1 MKRAFVAVTSLCVVT
16 ACSAVAAAQTPAPL
30 ETGRAADRT
39 PAMPIA
45 AGVMGGFSGRGPQ
58 VNARVNVGLG
68 WMVSVDGE
76 VGYWGWSHFD
86 DQNHLTV
93 GAVQVRIGPRYG
105 RGWHVTGLVG
115 IMGAFNTDG
124 RTASAGVGFER
135 EFGNTRVCIDAGV
148 GMFTGFVRV
157 GVLFGP
163 QPQRK

>member
-1 MKRAFVAVTSLCVVT
+1 MKRAFVAGASWCLAM
-16 ACSAVAAAQTPAPL
+16 ACSTLTAAQAPAPA
-30 ETGRAADRT
+30 EGGGPADRT

-45 AGVMGGFSGRGPQ
+45 AGAMGGFSGRGPQ

-86 DQNHLTV
+86 DQDHLTV

-105 RGWHVTGLVG
+105 SGWHVTGLVG
-115 IMGAFNTDG
+115 FMSAFNTDG

-135 EFGNTRVCIDAGV
+135 EFGNTRLCIDAGL

-163 QPQRK
+163 RARRR